1 MARAAPPEPAALP
14 SAGAAKETSQ
24 SVVIIET
31 GTFLTRVV
39 LLRAAADSA
48 IMSAIKCSEFPTTV
62 LTSAEGKPPLVGL
75 VGERA
80 GKWVKYPMQQSG
92 VITNFDDMFPIWST
106 AFDKVRYCYGTTSVV
121 IVEHERTPR
130 DIRERVVSAMFE
142 TYEAPEIQ
150 LRGSDPPADGRHL
163 SPKPAAYV

>member
-1 MARAAPPEPAALP
+1 M
-14 SAGAAKETSQ
+14 
-24 SVVIIET
+24 
-31 GTFLTRVV
+31 TRVV

-92 VITNFDDMFPIWST
+92 VITMFDDLFPIWST
-106 AFDKVRYCYGTTSVV
+106 AFDKVRYCYGATSVV

-130 DIRERVVSAMFE
+130 DIRERVVSARFE
-142 TYEAPEIQ
+142 TYEAPAVCV
-150 LRGSDPPADGRHL
+150 RGGAQFALYETGL
-163 SPKPAAYV
+163 AAGCVSARW